1 MINSGMNVML
11 IATKVLMDIFLS
23 QFLKFSEIWTSR
35 CQYQHKVLTREKSK
49 HEFKFD
55 KNCLKA

>member
-35 CQYQHKVLTREKSK
+35 CQYQHKTLTREKK
-49 HEFKFD
+49 Q
-55 KNCLKA
+55 AGIQI

>member
-35 CQYQHKVLTREKSK
+35 SVPAQNFNARKKASRNLNLTKS
-49 HEFKFD
+49 
-55 KNCLKA
+55 AA

>member
-23 QFLKFSEIWTSR
+23 QFLKFSEIRTSR
-35 CQYQHKVLTREKSK
+35 SVPAQNFNARQ
-49 HEFKFD
+49 
-55 KNCLKA
+55 AGI